1 MKFWIICSG
10 ETEKEAPGKCSGA
23 EFDAWR
29 AERLGAGVVKGE
41 AHAVKAN
48 GRAVYCSPRPA
59 AGETAAM
66 LVDAEAI
73 PERML
78 DEIGRRAGSAEKK
91 LPAWLW
97 ASPDTAA
104 KDEARCR
111 ADELIDRLERQGK
124 DCILVSHPRMIE
136 LLMDRLRV
144 RGYVAQRTGFGRVR
158 PWEQMLLSRRDEH
171 CGFCNHNCLLT
182 NPGCDIGRDK
192 ARRQGVKIRK

>member
-1 MKFWIICSG
+1 
-10 ETEKEAPGKCSGA
+10 
-23 EFDAWR
+23 
-29 AERLGAGVVKGE
+29 
-41 AHAVKAN
+41 
-48 GRAVYCSPRPA
+48 
-59 AGETAAM
+59 M

-73 PERML
+73 PELML

-97 ASPDTAA
+97 ASPDAAA

-111 ADELIDRLERQGK
+111 ADELIDRLERQGR

-171 CGFCNHNCLLT
+171 CGFCNHNCLLLQVSIQET
-182 NPGCDIGRDK
+182 QLVSFLQSIFLKKTLKQSRNIHVRLL
-192 ARRQGVKIRK
+192 RKCMSLDL